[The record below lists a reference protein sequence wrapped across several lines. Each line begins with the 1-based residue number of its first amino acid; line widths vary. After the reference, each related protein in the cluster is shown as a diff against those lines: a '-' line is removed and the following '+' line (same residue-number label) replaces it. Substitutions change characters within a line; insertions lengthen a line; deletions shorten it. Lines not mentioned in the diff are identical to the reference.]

1 MKPHR
6 VYRIAVHI
14 VPRAGLLDPQG
25 NTITGALHS
34 LGFKH
39 VHSVHVGRHIII
51 ETEAPD
57 ALQAESTV
65 QEMCE
70 KLLANPVTE
79 DFEITSAVP
88 A

>member
-1 MKPHR
+1 MKYR

-34 LGFKH
+34 LGFERVK
-39 VHSVHVGRHIII
+39 SVHVGRHIVI

-57 ALQAESTV
+57 ALQAEAAV

-88 A
+88 V

>member
-1 MKPHR
+1 MKHR
-6 VYRIAVHI
+6 VYRIAVQI

-25 NTITGALHS
+25 NTVTGALRS
-34 LGFKH
+34 LGFRH
-39 VHSVHVGRHIII
+39 VRSVHVGRHIII

-57 ALQAESTV
+57 ALEAEAMVQA
-65 QEMCE
+65 MCE

>member
-1 MKPHR
+1 MKHR

-39 VHSVHVGRHIII
+39 VKTVHVGRHIVI

-57 ALQAESTV
+57 ALQAETAV

-88 A
+88 L

>member
-1 MKPHR
+1 MKNR
-6 VYRIAVHI
+6 LYRIAVHI

-39 VHSVHVGRHIII
+39 VQSVHVGRHIVI

-57 ALQAESTV
+57 ALQAEASV
-65 QEMCE
+65 RQMCE

-88 A
+88 V

>member
-1 MKPHR
+1 MKNR
-6 VYRIAVHI
+6 AYRIAVHI

-39 VHSVHVGRHIII
+39 VQSVHVGRHIVI

-57 ALQAESTV
+57 ALQAEASV
-65 QEMCE
+65 QQMCE

-88 A
+88 E

>member
-1 MKPHR
+1 MKNQA
-6 VYRIAVHI
+6 YRIAVHI

-39 VHSVHVGRHIII
+39 VQSVHVGRHIVI

-57 ALQAESTV
+57 ALQAEASV
-65 QEMCE
+65 QQMCE

-88 A
+88 V

>member
-1 MKPHR
+1 MK
-6 VYRIAVHI
+6 
-14 VPRAGLLDPQG
+14 
-25 NTITGALHS
+25 
-34 LGFKH
+34 
-39 VHSVHVGRHIII
+39 SVHVGRHIVI

-57 ALQAESTV
+57 ALQAETAV

-88 A
+88 L

>member
-1 MKPHR
+1 MKNQA
-6 VYRIAVHI
+6 YRIAVHI

-25 NTITGALHS
+25 NTITGALRS

-39 VHSVHVGRHIII
+39 VQSVHVGRHIVI

-57 ALQAESTV
+57 ALQAEASV
-65 QEMCE
+65 QQMCE

-88 A
+88 L

>member
-1 MKPHR
+1 MKNR

-25 NTITGALHS
+25 NTITDALHS
-34 LGFKH
+34 LGFRH
-39 VHSVHVGRHIII
+39 VQAVHVGRHIVV

-57 ALQAESTV
+57 ALQAEASV
-65 QEMCE
+65 QQMCE

-88 A
+88 L